1 MAMQTGLSSW
11 VLAIVKSIQDAG
23 IDADRLL
30 EQIGMDA
37 SKIGDLTHR
46 YSQEQVT
53 ALWIAASKATAD
65 PVFGLKVA
73 RHVRPST
80 FHVVGYA
87 MSCSETLRRAGER
100 FARYSRIISDA
111 AIVQFQEMPGSVSLT
126 VDLKPHGERPVYHTI
141 DTILA
146 GFHHLCEWILGAEIV
161 PVAVRMQH
169 GAPGNPQPYRDVFHC
184 PISFD
189 EPCNE
194 IVYSSETIDQ
204 PIPSAN
210 EELAHVLDEMAANHI
225 DRRQTQRFSAMVRQ
239 ALLGQLP
246 RGFPSRQK
254 TANLL
259 GITERTLL
267 RRLADEGTTF
277 QDVLERLRE
286 SLSFDYLRRP
296 ELTNEEI
303 AFLLGFSSNSSFS
316 RAFMRWTGERPSEWR
331 ERVNLREVK
340 GEGAA
345 DSADPADEES

>member
-1 MAMQTGLSSW
+1 MQTGLSSW
-11 VLAIVKSIQDAG
+11 VLAIVKSIQDAN
-23 IDADRLL
+23 IDSDRLL
-30 EQIGMDA
+30 SQIGMDA

-87 MSCSETLRRAGER
+87 MSCSQTLRRAGER

-111 AIVQFQEMPGSVSLT
+111 AIVRFDEVPEGVSLT
-126 VDLKPHGERPVYHTI
+126 VDLKPQGERPIYHTI

-146 GFHHLCEWILGAEIV
+146 GFHHLCEWILGAEVV
-161 PVAVRMQH
+161 PIAVRMQH
-169 GAPGNPQPYRDVFHC
+169 RSPGNLQPYRDVFHC

-189 EPCNE
+189 QPVNE
-194 IVYSSETIDQ
+194 ILYPNDMIDQ

-225 DRRQTQRFSAMVRQ
+225 DRRQTQRFSSMVRE

-246 RGFPSRQK
+246 GGFPSRQK
-254 TANLL
+254 TADLL

-286 SLSFDYLRRP
+286 SLAFDYLRRP
-296 ELTNEEI
+296 ELTSEEV

-331 ERVNLREVK
+331 ERVSQREPTK
-340 GEGAA
+340 QPKA
-345 DSADPADEES
+345 PAESEID

>member
-1 MAMQTGLSSW
+1 MQTGLSSW
-11 VLAIVKSIQDAG
+11 VLAIIKSIEDAN
-23 IDADRLL
+23 IDADTLCRK
-30 EQIGMDA
+30 IGMDA
-37 SKIGDLTHR
+37 SKIGDLTYR

-111 AIVQFQEMPGSVSLT
+111 AIVRFQTVEDGVSLS
-126 VDLKPHGERPVYHTI
+126 VELKPLGERPVYHTI

-146 GFHHLCEWILGAEIV
+146 GYHHLCEWIVGAEVV
-161 PVAVRMQH
+161 PLAVHLQH
-169 GAPGNPQPYRDVFHC
+169 RAPGDPQPYGDVFHC
-184 PISFD
+184 PIVFD
-189 EPCNE
+189 QPRNE
-194 IVYSSETIDQ
+194 IIYSNKAIDQ
-204 PIPSAN
+204 NIPSAN

-225 DRRQTQRFSAMVRQ
+225 DKRQTQRFSSMVRQ

-246 RGFPSRQK
+246 RGFPSRKK
-254 TANLL
+254 TAILL

-267 RRLADEGTTF
+267 RRLGDEGTTF

-296 ELTNEEI
+296 ELTSEEI

-331 ERVNLREVK
+331 ERVNVRETAHPPED
-340 GEGAA
+340 GY
-345 DSADPADEES
+345 PAGHGD